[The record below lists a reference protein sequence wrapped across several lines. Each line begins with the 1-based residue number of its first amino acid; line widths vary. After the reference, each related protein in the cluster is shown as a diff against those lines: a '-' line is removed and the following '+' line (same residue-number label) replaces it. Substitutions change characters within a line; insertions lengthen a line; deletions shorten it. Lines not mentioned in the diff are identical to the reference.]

1 MNGYSPDDEKR
12 LIDLLA
18 AQKKTMERILA
29 LTEEQSQML
38 EADDADGFNLSLDR
52 RQAAIEEFDR
62 LHQESAALM
71 QSYASA
77 FAGAGANADAGPG
90 ANAGVGSG
98 AEAEAFTD
106 TGVNSNADAGTDA
119 FADAVGLHAV
129 EKLIHEIA
137 EITEKCKAQ
146 NDKNALAAHSKAED
160 YSTRIGS
167 LGVKRK
173 SLGAYIHN
181 VSNDAEL
188 FDKKM

>member
-38 EADDADGFNLSLDR
+38 EADDVDGFDLSLDR
-52 RQAAIEEFDR
+52 RQTAIEEFDR

-71 QSYASA
+71 QSYTSASAGASVGTGADAGTDAKAEAEA
-77 FAGAGANADAGPG
+77 FAGAGAD
-90 ANAGVGSG
+90 
-98 AEAEAFTD
+98 
-106 TGVNSNADAGTDA
+106 SNADVDVS
-119 FADAVGLHAV
+119 ADAVGLHAV

-160 YSTRIGS
+160 YSTKIGS

>member
-18 AQKKTMERILA
+18 AQEKTMERILA

-38 EADDADGFNLSLDR
+38 EADDVDGFDLSLDR
-52 RQAAIEEFDR
+52 RQTAIEEFDR

-71 QSYASA
+71 QSYTSVSVDASVGTGADVGAEAKAEA
-77 FAGAGANADAGPG
+77 FAGAG
-90 ANAGVGSG
+90 
-98 AEAEAFTD
+98 TD
-106 TGVNSNADAGTDA
+106 SNADADVS
-119 FADAVGLHAV
+119 ADAVGLHAV
-129 EKLIHEIA
+129 EKLIREIA

-160 YSTRIGS
+160 YSTKIGS